1 MTFFIEMSNKEAAS
15 ATCSPT
21 TKAEIR
27 QRIWNYIE
35 RNDLA
40 NFPRPVHHRI
50 PNFKG
55 ANAAGEKVT
64 FMDEFKNAQTVKVNP
79 DKPQE
84 FVRYKAL
91 EERKMLLVP
100 TPRLRNG
107 LFNRI
112 IPPSGANT
120 ALLKRCAAREGIT
133 NYSTP
138 VGLDHKVHIDLIVIG
153 SVAVSAKGYRIGKGE
168 GYADMEYAM
177 MVSMGAVSQD
187 TVVITTVHDCQVVD
201 IPAELIDE
209 HDLMVDY
216 IATPT
221 KVIKCEEDKHRPVG
235 IQWSKITSQ
244 MLKEIPVL
252 KTLREKDRRLGKD
265 VHLNEC

>member
-1 MTFFIEMSNKEAAS
+1 MSAQAAS
-15 ATCSPT
+15 TS
-21 TKAEIR
+21 TKAAIR
-27 QRIWNYIE
+27 QRIWDYIE

-55 ANAAGEKVT
+55 ANAAGEKVVA
-64 FMDEFKNAQTVKVNP
+64 MEIFKKARTVKVNP

-84 FVRYKAL
+84 WVRYKTL
-91 EERKMLLVP
+91 EEKKILLVP
-100 TPRLRNG
+100 TPRLKTG

-112 IPPSGANT
+112 IPPPGANT
-120 ALLKRCAAREGIT
+120 AMLKRCATREGIT

-138 VGLDHKVHIDLIVIG
+138 VGLEHKVNIDLIVIG
-153 SVAVSAKGYRIGKGE
+153 SVAVSPKGYRLGKGE

-177 MVSMGAVSQD
+177 MVTMGAVNQD
-187 TVVITTVHDCQVVD
+187 TVVVSTVHDCQVVD
-201 IPAELIDE
+201 IPDELTDE

-216 IATPT
+216 IVTPT
-221 KVIKCEEDKHRPVG
+221 KIITCKGDRQRPTG
-235 IQWSKITSQ
+235 IQWSKVTPQ

-252 KTLREKDRRLGKD
+252 KDLREKERRLGKD
-265 VHLNEC
+265 VSLKE

>member
-1 MTFFIEMSNKEAAS
+1 MNAQAAN
-15 ATCSPT
+15 TI
-21 TKAEIR
+21 TKDAIR
-27 QRIWNYIE
+27 QRIWDHIE

-55 ANAAGEKVT
+55 ANAAGEKVVA
-64 FMDEFKNAQTVKVNP
+64 MDAFKKSKTVKVNP

-91 EERKMLLVP
+91 EERKVLLVP
-100 TPRLRNG
+100 TPRLKNG

-112 IPPSGANT
+112 IPPAGANT
-120 ALLKRCAAREGIT
+120 SMLKRCATREGII

-138 VGLDHKVHIDLIVIG
+138 VGLDHKVNIDVIVIG
-153 SVAVSAKGYRIGKGE
+153 SVAVSSKGYRIGKGE

-177 MVSMGAVSQD
+177 MVTMGAVNQD

-201 IPAELIDE
+201 IPDELTDE

-216 IATPT
+216 IVTPT
-221 KVIKCEEDKHRPVG
+221 RIICCEGTRQRPTE
-235 IQWSKITSQ
+235 IDWSKITPQ
-244 MLKEIPVL
+244 MLTEIPIL
-252 KTLREKDRRLGKD
+252 KDLREKERRLGRNVSLK
-265 VHLNEC
+265 E